1 MKSGKIQLKKLKRL
15 LTRKDFTEIANK
27 IISNHKDTKNKKDID
42 FLINFFIDY
51 FKKSNPRFNEI
62 RFREYIEVGI
72 YGNTV

>member
-1 MKSGKIQLKKLKRL
+1 M

-51 FKKSNPRFNEI
+51 FKKSNPRFN
-62 RFREYIEVGI
+62 
-72 YGNTV
+72 

>member
-1 MKSGKIQLKKLKRL
+1 M

-51 FKKSNPRFNEI
+51 FEKSNPRFNEI

>member
-1 MKSGKIQLKKLKRL
+1 M

-62 RFREYIEVGI
+62 RFREYIQVGI
-72 YGNTV
+72 

>member
-1 MKSGKIQLKKLKRL
+1 M
-15 LTRKDFTEIANK
+15 LTRKDFTEVANT
-27 IISNHKDTKNKKDID
+27 IISNCKNNNKSNKDID
-42 FLINFFIDY
+42 FVINFFIDT

>member
-1 MKSGKIQLKKLKRL
+1 M
-15 LTRKDFTEIANK
+15 LTRKDFIEVANN

-42 FLINFFIDY
+42 FLLNFFIDY
-51 FKKSNPRFNEI
+51 FKKSNPRFDEI

>member
-1 MKSGKIQLKKLKRL
+1 M

-51 FKKSNPRFNEI
+51 FKKSNQRFNEI